1 MSLQLTMD
9 RILTPLGQAYV
20 LSDTQGRVRALD
32 WIGYEDRLH
41 RLLRQH
47 YGDAVKIAEGARPS
61 KASRKLLTYFE
72 GDLTAIDQI
81 DVEAGGTP
89 FQKSVWAALR
99 KIPAGQTISYGALA
113 KRLKRPD
120 AVRAV
125 GAANAANPI
134 CVVVPCHRL
143 LGADGSLTGYS
154 GGLHRKQWLL
164 VHEGAVPDT

>member
-1 MSLQLTMD
+1 MSLLLTLD

-20 LSDTQGRVRALD
+20 LTDTQGRVRALD
-32 WIGYEDRLH
+32 WIGDEARLDRLLH
-41 RLLRQH
+41 QH
-47 YGDAVKIAEGARPS
+47 YGDAFEITEGLRLS
-61 KASRKLLTYFE
+61 KASLKVLAYFE
-72 GDLTAIDQI
+72 GNLKAIDTLA
-81 DVEAGGTP
+81 VETGGTP

-99 KIPAGQTISYGALA
+99 KIPAGRTLSYGALA
-113 KRLKRPD
+113 KRLKRAD

-143 LGADGSLTGYS
+143 VGADGSLTGYS

-164 VHEGAVPDT
+164 VHEGARPDT